1 MMKRKRLTLIVSSIV
16 VLLIILLGIYLFV
29 VKEPVVDQNNQEKE
43 EFLTEDQKESPLYG
57 KRIIFLG
64 SSVTYGEAADGY
76 SFVDYLEEKD
86 GIEAVKEAV
95 SGTTLTDNGEDSY
108 VQRMENNIDKN
119 MKADAFVCQLSTND
133 ATQRMPLGE
142 NSDTKELDDFDTST
156 VIGAIEYIIGY
167 ASETWDCPVIFYTN
181 SKFGHKGY
189 EEMIDA
195 MTDIQQKWNIGFID
209 MYNDTEFNDISD
221 ELKKEY
227 MADYIHPTRQGYT
240 QWWAPYIEDYLI
252 AYLAE

>member
-1 MMKRKRLTLIVSSIV
+1 MKKKKLI
-16 VLLIILLGIYLFV
+16 LIILSITVLFMIVSGIYLSV
-29 VKEPVVDQNNQEKE
+29 VKKPAADRNNQEE
-43 EFLTEDQKESPLYG
+43 EPVLAEEQKESPLYG

-86 GIEAVKEAV
+86 GIKAVKEAV
-95 SGTTLTDNGEDSY
+95 SGTTLTDNGGDSY
-108 VQRMENNIDKN
+108 VQRMKNNIDKD
-119 MKADAFVCQLSTND
+119 MEADAFVCQLSTND

-142 NSDTKELDDFDTST
+142 IADTKELDDFDTGT
-156 VIGAIEYIIGY
+156 VTGAIEYIIGY

-189 EEMIDA
+189 EEMIDV
-195 MTDIQQKWNIGFID
+195 MTDIRKKWNIGFID

-221 ELKKEY
+221 EQKKEY
-227 MADYIHPTRQGYT
+227 MADYIHPTRQGYI

-252 AYLAE
+252 TYLAV

>member
-1 MMKRKRLTLIVSSIV
+1 MKKKKLTLIILSIAVLFMTVS
-16 VLLIILLGIYLFV
+16 GIYLSV
-29 VKEPVVDQNNQEKE
+29 EKKPAADRNNQEKE
-43 EFLTEDQKESPLYG
+43 PVLAEEQKESPLYG

-86 GIEAVKEAV
+86 GIKAVKEAV
-95 SGTTLTDNGEDSY
+95 SGTTLTDSGGDSY
-108 VQRMENNIDKN
+108 VQRMKNNIDKD
-119 MKADAFVCQLSTND
+119 MEADAFVCQLSTND

-142 NSDTKELDDFDTST
+142 IADTKELEDFDTGT
-156 VIGAIEYIIGY
+156 VTGAIEYIIGY
-167 ASETWDCPVIFYTN
+167 ASESWDCPVIFYTN

-189 EEMIDA
+189 EEMIDV
-195 MTDIQQKWNIGFID
+195 MTDIQKKWNIGFID

-221 ELKKEY
+221 EQKKEY
-227 MADYIHPTRQGYT
+227 MADYIHPTRQGYI

-252 AYLAE
+252 TYLAE

>member
-1 MMKRKRLTLIVSSIV
+1 MKKKKLTLIILSIAVLFMTVS
-16 VLLIILLGIYLFV
+16 GIYLSV
-29 VKEPVVDQNNQEKE
+29 VKKPAADRNNQEKE
-43 EFLTEDQKESPLYG
+43 PVLAEEQKESPLYG

-86 GIEAVKEAV
+86 GIKAVKEAV
-95 SGTTLTDNGEDSY
+95 SGTTLTDSGGDSY
-108 VQRMENNIDKN
+108 VQRMKNNIDKD
-119 MKADAFVCQLSTND
+119 MEADAFVCQLSTND

-142 NSDTKELDDFDTST
+142 IADTKELEDFDTGT
-156 VIGAIEYIIGY
+156 VTGAIEYIIGY

-189 EEMIDA
+189 EEMIDV
-195 MTDIQQKWNIGFID
+195 MTDIQKKWNIGFID

-221 ELKKEY
+221 EQKKEY
-227 MADYIHPTRQGYT
+227 MADYIHPTRQGYI

-252 AYLAE
+252 TYLAE